1 MASAGDIKSAPAVIP
16 TNPPR
21 TPFMN
26 IVISKVPYTNLAVNA
41 QAIPPAAAAKHVV
54 TKVRDV
60 NAGSADNTEPPL
72 NPNHPNH
79 RISTP
84 AAERGRFEPGIA
96 SGFPS

>member
-1 MASAGDIKSAPAVIP
+1 
-16 TNPPR
+16 
-21 TPFMN
+21 MN

-72 NPNHPNH
+72 NPNHPSQS
-79 RISTP
+79 ISTP

-96 SGFPS
+96 TGFPSLSNFPYLAPKK